1 MTKVLYF
8 LRSNVSLPWP
18 LNSFLTCDKARYLHN
33 LIIFTWTALLL
44 LIYIMVKIK

>member
-8 LRSNVSLPWP
+8 LRSNVYLSWL
-18 LNSFLTCDKARYLHN
+18 LNSFLTFDKARYLHN

-44 LIYIMVKIK
+44 LYI